1 MVIRL
6 FLDNRVW
13 VLLLLPLVLSLYL
26 ISFLFGFDDIYGL
39 NKTTLSIVEPFLH
52 QLPSAHILAHFLML
66 LINALA
72 LNWVFNSYEFLEK
85 NTYIISLLYVIFT
98 SFFHNWGDPSW
109 LFVAHL
115 CGIFGFG
122 VLFSIK
128 PQQNAKKQ
136 AFNAGFLFGLSL
148 FFETSFVLLLPIFLI
163 LLLILRGVQIREL
176 LLLTIG
182 YLLPLGFYVSLYFI
196 TSGALPNLPL
206 PVSSFYRPNW
216 FETTCLVIIVAL
228 FGFCLLGLRA
238 RLGKA
243 SLRLKKQTQI
253 LTVFMFLCALLG
265 FATLF
270 FWGQPA
276 LLSLLVLPFSFYF
289 AYALLSSSLGIS
301 SHLFFYI
308 IFTFSILKFAVAYYS
323 NLDFY

>member
-1 MVIRL
+1 MIRL

-26 ISFLFGFDDIYGL
+26 LASLFGYNDPFGL
-39 NKTTLSIVEPFLH
+39 NSSSISIVAPLLYK
-52 QLPSAHILAHFLML
+52 LPSAHITAHFVML
-66 LINALA
+66 LINAIA
-72 LNWVFNSYEFLEK
+72 LNWIFNSYEFLEK
-85 NTYIISLLYVIFT
+85 NTFIISLLYIIFT

-115 CGIFGFG
+115 SCIFGFG

-128 PQQNAKKQ
+128 PQQQAKKQ
-136 AFNAGFLFGLSL
+136 AFNAGFLFGIGL
-148 FFETSFVLLLPIFLI
+148 FFETSFAVLLPIFLI
-163 LLLILRGVQIREL
+163 LFTLIRGFQLREIMLLLIGYCLPFGFYASYH
-176 LLLTIG
+176 LLTVNKMPSIP
-182 YLLPLGFYVSLYFI
+182 LPTVGFYK
-196 TSGALPNLPL
+196 
-206 PVSSFYRPNW
+206 PVWY
-216 FETTCLVIIVAL
+216 ETLFLVLIIIL
-228 FGFCLLGLRA
+228 FVFSLLGLRA

-253 LTVFMFLCALLG
+253 LTVFMFLCAVVGLGSLL
-265 FATLF
+265 
-270 FWGQPA
+270 FWGQAA

-289 AYALLSSSLGIS
+289 TYALLSSGLGIS

-308 IFTFSILKFAVAYYS
+308 IFTFSIVKFALAYYS

>member
-13 VLLLLPLVLSLYL
+13 VLLLLPAVLFLYL
-26 ISFLFGFDDIYGL
+26 VPFLFGFDDIYGL
-39 NKTTLSIVEPFLH
+39 NKAVSSIIEPFMH
-52 QLPSAHILAHFLML
+52 QISTAHIVAHFLML
-66 LINALA
+66 LVNALA
-72 LNWVFNSYEFLEK
+72 LNWIFNSYEFLEK
-85 NTYIISLLYVIFT
+85 NTYIISLLYLIFT

-109 LFVAHL
+109 LFVAQL
-115 CGIFGFG
+115 CCIIGFG

-148 FFETSFVLLLPIFLI
+148 FFETSFILLLPVLLI
-163 LLLILRGVQIREL
+163 LLIILRGGQIREL

-182 YLLPLGFYVSLYFI
+182 FSLPFGFYLCLYFLVND
-196 TSGALPNLPL
+196 TFPVFPL
-206 PVSSFYRPNW
+206 PVSHFYTPNW
-216 FETTCLVIIVAL
+216 FETICLGIIATL
-228 FGFCLLGLRA
+228 FVFSLLGLRA

-265 FATLF
+265 LSTLF
-270 FWGQPA
+270 FWGQA
-276 LLSLLVLPFSFYF
+276 TLLSLLVLPFSFYF
-289 AYALLSSSLGIS
+289 TYALLSSGLGIS
-301 SHLFFYI
+301 SHLFFYL
-308 IFTFSILKFAVAYYS
+308 IFTFSILKFALAYYS
-323 NLDFY
+323 NLDF

>member
-13 VLLLLPLVLSLYL
+13 VLLLLPAVLSLYL
-26 ISFLFGFDDIYGL
+26 VSFLFGFDDIYGL
-39 NKTTLSIVEPFLH
+39 NKATISIIEPFLH
-52 QLPSAHILAHFLML
+52 QFPSAHILANFLML

-72 LNWVFNSYEFLEK
+72 LNWIFNSYEFLEK
-85 NTYIISLLYVIFT
+85 NTYIISLLYLIFT

-115 CGIFGFG
+115 CSIFGFG

-128 PQQNAKKQ
+128 PQHNAKKQ

-148 FFETSFVLLLPIFLI
+148 FFETSFVLLLPV
-163 LLLILRGVQIREL
+163 LLVLLMILRGGQIREL

-182 YLLPLGFYVSLYFI
+182 YSMPFGFYMSLYFLANH
-196 TSGALPNLPL
+196 TFPDFPL
-206 PVSSFYRPNW
+206 PVSSFYKPNW
-216 FETTCLVIIVAL
+216 FETICLAIVVAL
-228 FGFCLLGLRA
+228 FGFSLLGLRA

-253 LTVFMFLCALLG
+253 LTVFMFLCAALG
-265 FATLF
+265 LATLF
-270 FWGQPA
+270 FWGQAA

-301 SHLFFYI
+301 SHLFFYL
-308 IFTFSILKFAVAYYS
+308 IFTFSVLKFALAYYS
-323 NLDFY
+323 NLDF

>member
-122 VLFSIK
+122 VLFGIK

-196 TSGALPNLPL
+196 TKGALPNLPL

-216 FETTCLVIIVAL
+216 FETTCLAIIVAL
-228 FGFCLLGLRA
+228 FGFSLLGLRA